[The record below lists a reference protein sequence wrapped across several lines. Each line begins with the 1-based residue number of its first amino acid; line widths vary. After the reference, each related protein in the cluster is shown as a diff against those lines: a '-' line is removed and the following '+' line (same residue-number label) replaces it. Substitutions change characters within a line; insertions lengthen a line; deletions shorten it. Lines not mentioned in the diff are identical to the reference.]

1 MDFTARMVALLGAFR
16 RERNGLV
23 ADTMHYDGARYG
35 LNFGVSL
42 PTIRTIARRE
52 RPDHAFACFLIGQ
65 QVRELQLAAFHL
77 ADPDYLTDPAEAAR
91 WRRALS
97 NTELAEEAAFALLSR
112 SEALPQLL
120 PAWLSDAA
128 AAPLPAYAAM
138 LAAARCEKPSAEWL
152 EPVRRALQGTESK
165 RGAGDVQAAR
175 VAEAAEAAEVAVE
188 EAAAA
193 AIETE
198 KAPEAKAKI
207 SAKEAIFKKAKDVT
221 EGTAAAAE
229 VAAAAVV
236 PPACAV
242 RRLAEGAVAFAARLA
257 ETDETTR
264 LRVLEWTECL
274 GSTTAERYAAEELAW
289 RLAR

>member
-23 ADTMHYDGARYG
+23 ADTMHYEGARYG

-91 WRRALS
+91 WRRALN

-138 LAAARCEKPSAEWL
+138 LAAARCEKPSTEWL

-165 RGAGDVQAAR
+165 RGAGDARAAR
-175 VAEAAEAAEVAVE
+175 AAEAAVE

-198 KAPEAKAKI
+198 KAPEAEAKI
-207 SAKEAIFKKAKDVT
+207 SAKETVSKKAKDET

-236 PPACAV
+236 PPACAA

-264 LRVLEWTECL
+264 LRVLEWTERL
-274 GSTTAERYAAEELAW
+274 GSTPTERYVAEELAW

>member
-1 MDFTARMVALLGAFR
+1 MDFTARLVALLGAFR

-91 WRRALS
+91 WRRALN

-120 PAWLSDAA
+120 PAWLSDVA

-165 RGAGDVQAAR
+165 RGAGDVRAAR
-175 VAEAAEAAEVAVE
+175 VAETAEVAVE

-193 AIETE
+193 AVAATE
-198 KAPEAKAKI
+198 
-207 SAKEAIFKKAKDVT
+207 VT
-221 EGTAAAAE
+221 
-229 VAAAAVV
+229 AAAVV
-236 PPACAV
+236 PPACAA

-264 LRVLEWTECL
+264 LRVLEWTERL
-274 GSTTAERYAAEELAW
+274 GSTPAERYAAEELAW

>member
-77 ADPDYLTDPAEAAR
+77 ADPDRLTDPAEAER
-91 WRRALS
+91 WRRALN

-112 SEALPQLL
+112 SNALPQLL
-120 PAWLSDAA
+120 PAWLSDAT
-128 AAPLPAYAAM
+128 AAPLPAYAAT

-152 EPVRRALQGTESK
+152 EPLRRALQEAGSK
-165 RGAGDVQAAR
+165 RKAAR
-175 VAEAAEAAEVAVE
+175 AAEV
-188 EAAAA
+188 EAA
-193 AIETE
+193 TVN
-198 KAPEAKAKI
+198 EA
-207 SAKEAIFKKAKDVT
+207 VT
-221 EGTAAAAE
+221 EDAT
-229 VAAAAVV
+229 AAAAVV
-236 PPACAV
+236 LPTCAA
-242 RRLAEGAVAFAARLA
+242 RRLAEGAVAFAARL
-257 ETDETTR
+257 
-264 LRVLEWTECL
+264 RVIEWTDRL
-274 GSTTAERYAAEELAW
+274 GSTAAERYTAEELAW

>member
-77 ADPDYLTDPAEAAR
+77 AAPDQLTDPAEAGR
-91 WRRALS
+91 WRRALN

-112 SEALPQLL
+112 SNALPQLL
-120 PAWLSDAA
+120 PAWLSDAD

-152 EPVRRALQGTESK
+152 EPLRRALQEAGSK
-165 RGAGDVQAAR
+165 REAAR
-175 VAEAAEAAEVAVE
+175 AAEV
-188 EAAAA
+188 EAA
-193 AIETE
+193 TVN
-198 KAPEAKAKI
+198 EAV
-207 SAKEAIFKKAKDVT
+207 KEDATV
-221 EGTAAAAE
+221 
-229 VAAAAVV
+229 AAAVV
-236 PPACAV
+236 LPTCTA

-257 ETDETTR
+257 ETNEAAR
-264 LRVLEWTECL
+264 LRVIEWTDRL
-274 GSTTAERYAAEELAW
+274 GSTAAERYAAEELAW